1 MRKHLFAAALVLS
14 CGLYVSAGAQAPAQ
28 SNLSRQS
35 GTTAKADWLTD
46 GADVQRSGWQRN
58 ETTLTPDNV
67 KNLRIVWKVQLD
79 NVPREMHALLPVLI
93 VGEIATA
100 SGAKEIAIVAGS
112 SDNIYAIDVAQG
124 QILW

>member
-1 MRKHLFAAALVLS
+1 MRKHSLAAALVLS

-28 SNLSRQS
+28 SNVSRQT
-35 GTTAKADWLTD
+35 GTAAKADWLTD

-67 KNLRIVWKVQLD
+67 KNLKIVWKVQLD

-100 SGAKEIAIVAGS
+100 SGPKEIAIVAG
-112 SDNIYAIDVAQG
+112 
-124 QILW
+124 